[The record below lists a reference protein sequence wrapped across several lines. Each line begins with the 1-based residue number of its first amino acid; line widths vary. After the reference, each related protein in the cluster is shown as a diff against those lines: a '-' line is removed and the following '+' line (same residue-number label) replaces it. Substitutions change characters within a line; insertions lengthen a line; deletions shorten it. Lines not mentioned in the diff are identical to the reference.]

1 MDNNFKV
8 HFKTV
13 QTNAIKILFETLKNI
28 LSDVTFK
35 IDKSGIKLTS
45 IDGTNKAIVSLFLEK
60 EKFEEYVCT
69 ESTNV
74 SLNLLSV
81 FKIIKSV
88 KNSDTVSFS
97 IEKTEPYFIY
107 VCHSNSDKRCKHSTR
122 LRLLD
127 INDKI
132 YQIPDIQFDSY
143 ITMSSNDFLSYIS
156 ELAII
161 SNDIVISNNSNKLI
175 LCSEGDFAKQ
185 TIEVAS
191 STTAENL
198 QENKNFESGTFNI
211 KYIQMFTKAS
221 NLCNTVEIF
230 IKNDYP
236 LTLLYNVANLGNI
249 KFCLIPN

>member
-1 MDNNFKV
+1 MDSGYKI

-35 IDKSGIKLTS
+35 IDKNGIKLTS
-45 IDGTNKAIVSLFLEK
+45 VDGTNKAIVSLFLESA
-60 EKFEEYVCT
+60 KFEEYICT
-69 ESTNV
+69 QDTNV

-97 IEKTEPYFIY
+97 ILKTEPYYIY
-107 VCHSNSDKRCKHSTR
+107 ICHSNSDKKCKHSTK

-132 YQIPDIQFDSY
+132 YQIPDIQFESY
-143 ITMSSNDFLSYIS
+143 ITMASSDFLSYIG

-161 SNDIVISNNSNKLI
+161 SNDISISNKNNKLI
-175 LCSEGDFAKQ
+175 LHSVGDFAEQ
-185 TIEVAS
+185 SIEVES
-191 STTAENL
+191 SVSSDEHKSYET
-198 QENKNFESGTFNI
+198 GTFNI
-211 KYIQMFTKAS
+211 KYIQMFTKAT

-230 IKNDYP
+230 IKNDFP

-249 KFCLIPN
+249 KFCLTPN

>member
-1 MDNNFKV
+1 MDSTFKV

-35 IDKSGIKLTS
+35 VDKKGVKLTS
-45 IDGTNKAIVSLFLEK
+45 VDGTNKAIVSLYLDA
-60 EKFEEYVCT
+60 EKFEEYTC
-69 ESTNV
+69 SSNTNI

-88 KNSDTVSFS
+88 KNSDTVSFTIYNS
-97 IEKTEPYFIY
+97 EPYYIY
-107 VCHSNSDKRCKHSTR
+107 ISHSNSDKKCKHRTK

-132 YQIPDIQFDSY
+132 YQIPDMQFDSY
-143 ITMSSNDFLSYIS
+143 ITMSSNDFLTYIS

-161 SNDIVISNNSNKLI
+161 SNEINVSNNNNKLI
-175 LCSEGDFAKQ
+175 LCSKGDFAEQ
-185 TIEVAS
+185 TIEVES
-191 STTAENL
+191 SSVVDENFNK
-198 QENKNFESGTFNI
+198 ENESGDFNI
-211 KYIQMFTKAS
+211 KYIQMFTKAT

-230 IKNDYP
+230 IKNNYP